1 MLQALYKS
9 KQLSLIL
16 LERLSDYLA
25 LLRIELKMQ
34 GREIAIQLFGYLSA
48 ALFTVFA
55 LLFTGVAIIVSF
67 WDSNYRGLAAWG
79 VVALYFAYIY
89 SQDTILAAAAAAMA
103 LARRHA
109 DKRAALQSLREEFR
123 RDVALLRETL

>member
-34 GREIAIQLFGYLSA
+34 GCEIAIQLFGYLSA

-55 LLFTGVAIIVSF
+55 LLFTGIAIIVSF

-79 VVALYFAYIY
+79 VVALYFA
-89 SQDTILAAAAAAMA
+89 AAAAAMT

-109 DKRAALQSLREEFR
+109 DKRAALHSLREEFR